1 MNSSGNG
8 HSVVMRGSDLE
19 ELVPQRAGKLMPEH
33 DRERVS
39 SIADEALR
47 RIRTLGLSPD
57 PSNFEFWYTYVAG
70 NNHALN
76 SAVNALMAGGAVP
89 SPGDLQALYDR
100 YLSPARLVE
109 QLRPIRESLQ
119 ERTSKVADVITA
131 ASPLADGY
139 SEELANAAPELQQIE
154 HRNALASTISALL
167 QSTEDMRKANAQLQ
181 TELSA
186 SVLQVRQLQERLEA
200 IQFERKLDP
209 LTSVANGKPS
219 DLPLMRTN
227 ARSGSSV
234 VRLVWQ
240 EAFECGEPT
249 IDRQHHEL
257 FELANVL
264 LDGFFNSE
272 VSPQAFRAAREKLMA
287 QIVQHFADE
296 EAVLARHGYKDLETH
311 RRAHAQLMAEAE
323 KLKALIACGKTT
335 LGDLVE
341 FLADTLVVRHM
352 LKLDRDF
359 FPLFKKGDRGEAAF
373 SS

>member
-1 MNSSGNG
+1 M
-8 HSVVMRGSDLE
+8 LE
-19 ELVPQRAGKLMPEH
+19 D

-47 RIRTLGLSPD
+47 RIKTLGLSPD
-57 PSNFEFWYTYVAG
+57 PANFEFWYTYVAG

-89 SPGDLQALYDR
+89 SPEDLPALYDR
-100 YLSPARLVE
+100 YFSPTRSVE
-109 QLRPIRESLQ
+109 QLRTIRESLQ
-119 ERTSKVADVITA
+119 ERTSNVADVITE
-131 ASPLADGY
+131 ASASADGY
-139 SEELANAAPELQQIE
+139 SDELASAAPELQQIE
-154 HRNALASTISALL
+154 DRHALASTISALL
-167 QSTEDMRKANAQLQ
+167 QSTEDMRKTNARLQ
-181 TELSA
+181 TQLSA
-186 SVLQVRQLQERLEA
+186 SVLQVRQLQERLDA
-200 IQFERKLDP
+200 VQFEGMLDS
-209 LTSVANGKPS
+209 LTSVANRKPLE
-219 DLPLMRTN
+219 LPLKRMN
-227 ARSGSSV
+227 AKSGPSV

-272 VSPQAFRAAREKLMA
+272 VSPQAFRAAREKLLA

-296 EAVLARHGYKDLETH
+296 EAVLARHGYKDLESH
-311 RRAHAQLMAEAE
+311 RRAHAQLIAEAE
-323 KLKALIACGKTT
+323 RLKAFIACGKTT

-359 FPLFKKGDRGEAAF
+359 FPLFKNGDRAVGAF